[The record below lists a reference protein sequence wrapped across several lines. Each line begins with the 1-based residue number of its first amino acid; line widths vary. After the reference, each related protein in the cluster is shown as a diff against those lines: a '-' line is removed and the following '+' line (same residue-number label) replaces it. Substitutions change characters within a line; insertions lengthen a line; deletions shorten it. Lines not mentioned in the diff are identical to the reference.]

1 MSSIFLDR
9 SQLLEHE
16 RSPEEEAGHIDSA
29 WNPVLCPSLTGDAR
43 PPSKLPW
50 TKGSFPFQHCKNLG
64 QKQALVQSSVAQ
76 TLTTCDWPSVLR
88 CCFRGKGG
96 EAKRESQ
103 GPRGC
108 EDYQQ

>member
-9 SQLLEHE
+9 SQLLEHA

-50 TKGSFPFQHCKNLG
+50 TKGSFSFRHCKNLG
-64 QKQALVQSSVAQ
+64 QKQALVQSSTAQ
-76 TLTTCDWPSVLR
+76 TLCVT
-88 CCFRGKGG
+88 
-96 EAKRESQ
+96 
-103 GPRGC
+103 GPVFLGVA
-108 EDYQQ
+108 